1 MGRSFTKQE
10 KEKIRQSLQDACKQ
24 SWTRYGYKKTSIDE
38 LCRQTGISKGAF
50 YLFYESKE
58 ALFCEVLCQVQQQIR
73 DGAAKILIEYQ
84 DKRGAAEALKYIYRE
99 YDKHNFLYNAESVDY
114 TILLHKL
121 SEEQA
126 GRLRESERMSREIFY
141 DRPWLKFR
149 IDRDKAM
156 AVIYALLMNLKNKEI
171 LPYDH
176 METFDF
182 MIDHM
187 IDSLYV

>member
-1 MGRSFTKQE
+1 MGRSFTKRE

-38 LCRQTGISKGAF
+38 LCRQAGISKGAF

-58 ALFCEVLCQVQQQIR
+58 ALFCEVLCQVQQQIC

>member
-1 MGRSFTKQE
+1 MGRSFTKRE
-10 KEKIRQSLQDACKQ
+10 KEKIRQSLQDACNQ

-58 ALFCEVLCQVQQQIR
+58 ALFCEVLCQVQQQIC

>member
-1 MGRSFTKQE
+1 MGRSFTKRE

-38 LCRQTGISKGAF
+38 LCRQAGISKGAF

-99 YDKHNFLYNAESVDY
+99 YDKHNFLYNADSVDY

-182 MIDHM
+182 MIDHL
-187 IDSLYV
+187 IDSLYK

>member
-1 MGRSFTKQE
+1 MGRSFTKRE

-182 MIDHM
+182 MIDHL

>member
-1 MGRSFTKQE
+1 MGRSFTKRE

>member
-10 KEKIRQSLQDACKQ
+10 KEHIRQSLQDACKQ

-58 ALFCEVLCQVQQQIR
+58 ALFCEVLCQVQQQIC

>member
-1 MGRSFTKQE
+1 MGRSFTKRE

-38 LCRQTGISKGAF
+38 LCRQAGISKGAF

-99 YDKHNFLYNAESVDY
+99 YDKHNFLYNADSVDY

-149 IDRDKAM
+149 IDRDKAL

-182 MIDHM
+182 MIDHL
-187 IDSLYV
+187 IDSLYK

>member
-1 MGRSFTKQE
+1 MGRSFTKRE

-38 LCRQTGISKGAF
+38 LCRQAGISKGAF

>member
-1 MGRSFTKQE
+1 MGRSFTKRE

-58 ALFCEVLCQVQQQIR
+58 ALFCEVLCQVQQQIC

>member
-1 MGRSFTKQE
+1 MGRSFTKRE

-58 ALFCEVLCQVQQQIR
+58 ALFCEVLCQVQQQTR
-73 DGAAKILIEYQ
+73 EGAAKILIEYQ

-99 YDKHNFLYNAESVDY
+99 YDKHNFLYNADSVDY

-182 MIDHM
+182 MIDHL